1 MKNYKSLF
9 VGVLAVLFLTG
20 CGGEKK
26 ESAKVD
32 SNKNMSKKER
42 IAKKFGLTVFELDNG
57 IGPIKEK
64 LKLGP
69 IDPAMVEKG
78 KGLFETKCASCHKL
92 DERFTGPAQRDV
104 IERRSPEYIMNMI
117 LNPEEMLNKHP
128 EAKKMLAVYMT
139 KMTFQNVTREEA
151 RDILEYFRSVD
162 TKKENK

>member
-1 MKNYKSLF
+1 MKSYKSLLF
-9 VGVLAVLFLTG
+9 GILIALFLIG

-32 SNKNMSKKER
+32 SNNNMSKKER
-42 IAKKFGLTVFELDNG
+42 IAKRFGLTVFELDNG

-104 IERRSPEYIMNMI
+104 VERRSPEYIMNMI
-117 LNPEEMLNKHP
+117 LNPDEMLNKHP
-128 EAKKMLAVYMT
+128 EAKKMLAIYMT
-139 KMTFQNVTREEA
+139 RMTFQNVSREQA
-151 RDILEYFRSVD
+151 RDILEFFRSVD
-162 TKKENK
+162 TQKKK